1 MGFMPDIT
9 NLLKYLPP
17 SPERQTFLFSATLSP
32 AIRKIA
38 SESLSSNYKYINC
51 VSDDAPPTHAHIPQ
65 YHTVLP
71 AAGEQFSHILRLLA
85 HDQLTNPKKSKTI
98 VFLPTTKFTALFAD
112 FLRVARKD
120 SLPAGNHTSVYEL
133 HSQKSQ
139 DSRTRASNAFR
150 SDKMGAS
157 VLVTSD
163 VSARGVDYPGVT
175 RVIQVG
181 VPKSGEVYV
190 HRVGRT
196 GRAGTEG
203 RGDLVILPFERK
215 FLSTQMKHLPLKPLT
230 VEEHTSQLLE
240 IAKKYDEDPKAFWGG
255 EIPVVKKPRSTP
267 RNPTVFKS
275 NFFPAET
282 IVPIVED
289 IPRVISD
296 LVSGGEPQAYDD
308 TFASLLGYYI
318 GLSEE
323 LDLYKSEVLEA
334 CQVWAEVAFGIPKP
348 YVSTTMREKLGL
360 LGEQKRLEQ
369 QERRKEERMMNDARK
384 RGFKAP
390 SKTPWMGRGNRRSR
404 EARESQSSDG
414 GYGRNSDD
422 GYRRNSDGG
431 YRKNSDDGYRRNS
444 DGGYRRNSDGGSRF
458 GGERRNKTFRGRR
471 DDD

>member
-1 MGFMPDIT
+1 
-9 NLLKYLPP
+9 
-17 SPERQTFLFSATLSP
+17 
-32 AIRKIA
+32 
-38 SESLSSNYKYINC
+38 
-51 VSDDAPPTHAHIPQ
+51 
-65 YHTVLP
+65 
-71 AAGEQFSHILRLLA
+71 
-85 HDQLTNPKKSKTI
+85 
-98 VFLPTTKFTALFAD
+98 
-112 FLRVARKD
+112 
-120 SLPAGNHTSVYEL
+120 
-133 HSQKSQ
+133 
-139 DSRTRASNAFR
+139 
-150 SDKMGAS
+150 

-240 IAKKYDEDPKAFWGG
+240 IAKKHDEDPKAFWGG
-255 EIPVVKKPRSTP
+255 EIPVVKKPRSTT

-308 TFASLLGYYI
+308 TFASLLGYYV

-334 CQVWAEVAFGIPKP
+334 CQVWAEMAFGIPKP

-369 QERRKEERMMNDARK
+369 QERRKEQRMMNDSRK
-384 RGFKAP
+384 GGFRAP
-390 SKTPWMGRGNRRSR
+390 SQSPWMGRGKRRLR
-404 EARESQSSDG
+404 EARDRDDSQSYDG
-414 GYGRNSDD
+414 GYRRNSDDGYKRNSGD
-422 GYRRNSDGG
+422 GYRRNSD
-431 YRKNSDDGYRRNS
+431 DGFRRNS
-444 DGGYRRNSDGGSRF
+444 DGGFRRNSDGGSRF
-458 GGERRNKTFRGRR
+458 GGERKNKTFRGRR